1 MKNNIYM
8 IVFLLFVGYTAQA
21 QLIDGPSDGGSG
33 GTTKYY
39 YDGDGDGYG
48 NPNSSYVTSPQ
59 SRYVANKTD
68 CNDGSAA
75 INPTTRWYYDHD
87 GDGRGRTS
95 PMKIQCAKPSGYVLY
110 KDDRDDNNVHITHI
124 APKNFYR
131 DVDKDGYGNPG
142 IKYYRSAA
150 PTDGY
155 SYVTNGN
162 DCNDGNKY
170 INPNTVWYRD
180 YDKDGRGN
188 KNSTTKSCT
197 KPSGYV
203 SNNDDI
209 NDGNFHITNI
219 PPRYFYLDYD
229 KDTYGSPAVATRLY
243 YSVQPSGYVTNNNDC
258 DDGNK
263 YIHPNTEWYKDGDGD
278 GRGNAAIKKTQCDR
292 PLGYVINSDD
302 INDGNEF
309 ITNIP
314 PKNFYRDTD
323 RDTFGSSNIKFYRS
337 AAPDDGHTYVFNGND
352 LDDTNEYITN
362 IPPKNFY
369 RDVDRDTF
377 GNPNVKFYHSV
388 APNDGYTYV
397 LNGSDHDDGDEFI
410 TNIAPKNFYRDVDTD
425 TFGNP
430 NVKFYRSAAPT
441 DEYSYVLNGNDCD
454 DGNKYIH
461 PNTKWYADTDND
473 GLGDPNSTINAC
485 TQPTGYVRDNTDQCP
500 DEYGGVRGCPSSL
513 HQLTVS
519 DTQNYVLSR
528 TYLEEM
534 TSPSEIKFNKDVAE
548 TVTYMD
554 GLGRPKQQIAINASV
569 TSVQKTVANELT
581 IDWTQGQGGTP
592 FFNQNGSTA
601 ENSRTIG
608 VDPTGKSSLVWYC
621 DNDSG
626 NDADG
631 GWNTDYITVDK
642 NIGYRYT
649 VWVKR
654 TGSNDGHSYHGT
666 QNVNNLNGSAN
677 SNPYFWYGDVPQL
690 DTWYLLVGVIH
701 PYQYTGTNSGITG
714 VYDQSGNK
722 VIDGTDFK
730 WMSSTTTSRFRSYL
744 YYSTDANTKQFFWNP
759 VVQKLDGTE
768 NSIAELVTAQEEKTM
783 DIITHIEYDEL
794 GRQTK
799 QYLPFAKANT
809 GAYTAVDINNDIN
822 SYYLNTY
829 ANDFPG
835 ITNPAQV
842 NAYSESIYE
851 ASPLNRVL
859 EQGAPGLAWKAD
871 PNSDADHTIKF
882 DWRHNTA
889 NEVVRFDVTFADAN
903 NTEVPSL
910 EKDGFYA
917 ANELTVSITKDE
929 NWTTADGDNHT
940 TREYTDKQG
949 RVLLKRT
956 FNESIPHDTY
966 YVYDSYGNL
975 TYVVPPKVTTTDGVS
990 NTELAELCYQYRY
1003 DYRNRLIEKK
1013 IPGKGWEYIVYN
1025 KLDQP
1030 VMTQDAN
1037 LKVQGKWLFTK
1048 YDAIGRVTYTGIIT
1062 NTSGRIA
1069 MQDSADNTTVYKQ
1082 YETKQSSATTIAGT
1096 TIYYSNDAIPQG
1108 ITEIH
1113 TINYYDDYVFDRPG
1127 ISAPPIVLGQN
1138 VDVNA
1143 KSLPTGSKVKVLG
1156 TDKWITTVTWYDQKG
1171 RPIYVASKNEYLN
1184 TTDVIESELD
1194 FAGRIQ
1200 QTKATHTKGSN
1211 AAIVTIDKFTYD
1223 HTGRVTKQT
1232 QKINDQD
1239 KELIASNNYDE
1250 LGQLVSK
1257 NVGGIAT
1264 QSPAQGLQTVDY
1276 TYNIRGWLQGINDV
1290 DAIGSDLF
1298 SFAID
1303 YNSGANPLYNGNIS
1317 KTSWQTANDNVTR
1330 SYTYTYD
1337 ALNRIKTG
1345 ISNDDKYNLSNVSYD
1360 KMGNILSL
1368 NRKGHTNTGATT
1380 FGDMDILSYA
1390 YDSGNKLLRV
1400 GDTGNDNYGF
1410 KDGINTNDDFVYD
1423 DNGNM
1428 TIDRNKGITGIT
1440 YNHLN
1445 LPTTVSISNS
1455 QGTGTISYIYDAT
1468 GAKLKKIV
1476 TEGSSLINTEYAG
1489 NYVYQNGNLEFF
1501 NHPEG
1506 IVEKE
1511 ADGYKYIYQF
1521 KDHLDNIRL
1530 SYKDADKNG
1539 TITQDE
1545 IVQEKNYYP
1554 FGLTHKGY
1562 NDVLRGRNHAY
1573 GFTNKEEQDEI
1584 GLGWIDI
1591 TARNYNPELGRW
1603 MNIDPLAE
1611 DMTRHSPYN
1620 YAFDNPVY
1628 YIDPDG
1634 MSPFDN
1640 YKIYSDGS
1648 ILRQKTDDATDTF
1661 TYVDE
1666 GGTSHE
1672 IGTYDKNDSGL
1683 IKLEDINYSMGDTE
1697 VKVST
1702 KPGNGYRSYVS
1713 GSAMASLIGASA
1725 DSGEEIY
1732 VVSASKSDGSS
1743 PPPSVSHKNGKN
1755 LDIRY
1760 AGKDGSRDAINYKNS
1775 KTNFDKIDQSASS
1788 TMNASLKKFGW
1799 KDIKSS
1805 KLTVTNTTTTTGAD
1819 GKEVTNTTSNTYSV
1833 SGTKHLKNHYD
1844 HEHLQGYKPNVTT
1857 RTLQTP
1863 INLQS
1868 LPPVRLFN

>member
-1 MKNNIYM
+1 MKNKIYM

-21 QLIDGPSDGGSG
+21 QLTDGPSDGGG

-59 SRYVANKTD
+59 SRYVDNKTD
-68 CNDGSAA
+68 CNDGNAA

-110 KDDRDDNNVHITHI
+110 KDDRDDNNFYITHI

-229 KDTYGSPAVATRLY
+229 KDGYGSPAVADRLY
-243 YSVQPSGYVTNNNDC
+243 YSVQPSGYVTNRYDC

-278 GRGNAAIKKTQCDR
+278 GRGNAAIKKTQCDQ

-302 INDGNEF
+302 INDGDEF

-337 AAPDDGHTYVFNGND
+337 AAPSDGHTYVFNGNDLDDTNEYITNIPPKNFYRDTDRDTFGSSNIRFYRSVAPNDGHTYVFNGND

-369 RDVDRDTF
+369 RDVDTDTF
-377 GNPNVKFYHSV
+377 GNPNVKFYRSAV
-388 APNDGYTYV
+388 PDDEYTYV
-397 LNGSDHDDGDEFI
+397 LNGSDHDDDDEFI
-410 TNIAPKNFYRDVDTD
+410 TDIAPKNFYRDVDTD

-441 DEYSYVLNGNDCD
+441 DGYSYVTNGNDCND
-454 DGNKYIH
+454 DNINIH

-473 GLGDPNSTINAC
+473 GLGDPNSTTTAC
-485 TQPTGYVRDNTDQCP
+485 IQPIGYVLDNTDQCP
-500 DEYGGVRGCPSSL
+500 NEYGGVRGCPSSL

-534 TSPSEIKFNKDVAE
+534 TSPSEITFNKDVSE
-548 TVTYMD
+548 TVTYVD
-554 GLGRPKQQIAINASV
+554 GLGRPKQQIAVKAS
-569 TSVQKTVANELT
+569 
-581 IDWTQGQGGTP
+581 
-592 FFNQNGSTA
+592 
-601 ENSRTIG
+601 
-608 VDPTGKSSLVWYC
+608 PTE
-621 DNDSG
+621 
-626 NDADG
+626 
-631 GWNTDYITVDK
+631 
-642 NIGYRYT
+642 
-649 VWVKR
+649 
-654 TGSNDGHSYHGT
+654 
-666 QNVNNLNGSAN
+666 Q
-677 SNPYFWYGDVPQL
+677 
-690 DTWYLLVGVIH
+690 
-701 PYQYTGTNSGITG
+701 
-714 VYDQSGNK
+714 
-722 VIDGTDFK
+722 
-730 WMSSTTTSRFRSYL
+730 
-744 YYSTDANTKQFFWNP
+744 
-759 VVQKLDGTE
+759 
-768 NSIAELVTAQEEKTM
+768 

-809 GAYTAVDINNDIN
+809 GAYTTVDINNDIN

-871 PNSDADHTIKF
+871 PNSDTDHTIKF

-929 NWTTADGDNHT
+929 NWTTADGNNHT

-975 TYVVPPKVTTTDGVS
+975 TYVIPPKVTTTDGVS

-1025 KLDQP
+1025 ELDQP
-1030 VMTQDAN
+1030 VITQDAN
-1037 LKVQGKWLFTK
+1037 LKAQGKWLFTK
-1048 YDAIGRVTYTGIIT
+1048 YDAVGRVAYTGKMTDPRDRNVI
-1062 NTSGRIA
+1062 
-1069 MQDSADNTTVYKQ
+1069 QQ
-1082 YETKQSSATTIAGT
+1082 EATTYANDLWVAKSNAVTIGGVTMQYNDGGYPKVT
-1096 TIYYSNDAIPQG
+1096 TAE
-1108 ITEIH
+1108 TL
-1113 TINYYDDYVFDRPG
+1113 TINYYDDYGFDLAGITVPTTVFGHAVTNNTR
-1127 ISAPPIVLGQN
+1127 SLG
-1138 VDVNA
+1138 
-1143 KSLPTGSKVKVLG
+1143 TGSKVRVLG
-1156 TDKWITTVTWYDQKG
+1156 TDDWITAVTWYDQKG
-1171 RPIYVASKNEYLN
+1171 RPIYVTSKNEYLN

-1200 QTKATHTKGSN
+1200 QTKTTHTKDSN

-1223 HTGRVTKQT
+1223 HTGRITKQT

-1239 KELIASNNYDE
+1239 EELIASNNYDV

-1257 NVGGIAT
+1257 KVGGIVT
-1264 QSPAQGLQTVDY
+1264 LSSVEGLQTVDY
-1276 TYNIRGWLQGINDV
+1276 SYNIRGWLRGINDV
-1290 DAIGSDLF
+1290 DNIGNDLF
-1298 SFAID
+1298 SFKIS
-1303 YNSGANPLYNGNIS
+1303 YNTPTHGATPLYNSNVAEIEW
-1317 KTSWQTANDNVTR
+1317 KTVNDNIQR
-1330 SYTYTYD
+1330 WYAYEFDSQ
-1337 ALNRIKTG
+1337 NRITSG
-1345 ISNDDKYNLSNVSYD
+1345 ISSDGKYDLAQLSYD
-1360 KMGNILSL
+1360 KAGNI
-1368 NRKGHTNTGATT
+1368 TNLVRHGWQNSTT
-1380 FGDMDILSYA
+1380 FTNMDILA
-1390 YDSGNKLLRV
+1390 YEYNDAHKLLKVTDSGNKI
-1400 GDTGNDNYGF
+1400 YGF
-1410 KDGINTNDDFVYD
+1410 KDGSNTNNDYD
-1423 DNGNM
+1423 YDANGNL
-1428 TIDRNKGITGIT
+1428 ILDHNKGITDIN
-1440 YNHLN
+1440 YNYFD
-1445 LPTTVSISNS
+1445 LPTQI
-1455 QGTGTISYIYDAT
+1455 
-1468 GAKLKKIV
+1468 IV
-1476 TEGSSLINTEYAG
+1476 VNTEH
-1489 NYVYQNGNLEFF
+1489 NGNLQYTYDANGIKLRKVVTDNGNVITTEYNGNFVYE
-1501 NHPEG
+1501 NGSLKSITHSEGYAEPES
-1506 IVEKE
+1506 
-1511 ADGYKYIYQF
+1511 DGTYTYIYNY
-1521 KDHLDNIRL
+1521 KDNVGNIRL
-1530 SYKDADKNG
+1530 SYADSDKDGKIDFTRNG
-1539 TITQDE
+1539 TDIDGDGDYHEE
-1545 IVQEKNYYP
+1545 IRQERNYYP
-1554 FGLTHKGY
+1554 YGLEHTGY
-1562 NDVLRGRNHAY
+1562 NYTIRGAKNNLKTFQGQELTEDLGLVVHEWKYRIS
-1573 GFTNKEEQDEI
+1573 DRSI
-1584 GLGWIDI
+1584 GRFWQ
-1591 TARNYNPELGRW
+1591 
-1603 MNIDPLAE
+1603 IDPLTEKYEWMTTYQFSSNQPIHARELEGLESSNDLSSKDPNLQTEGAKTAAAE
-1611 DMTRHSPYN
+1611 PELTIFDVITR
-1620 YAFDNPVY
+1620 AL
-1628 YIDPDG
+1628 G
-1634 MSPFDN
+1634 
-1640 YKIYSDGS
+1640 
-1648 ILRQKTDDATDTF
+1648 RDAG
-1661 TYVDE
+1661 E
-1666 GGTSHE
+1666 SHGE
-1672 IGTYDKNDSGL
+1672 QV
-1683 IKLEDINYSMGDTE
+1683 LEN
-1697 VKVST
+1697 
-1702 KPGNGYRSYVS
+1702 
-1713 GSAMASLIGASA
+1713 
-1725 DSGEEIY
+1725 
-1732 VVSASKSDGSS
+1732 
-1743 PPPSVSHKNGKN
+1743 HKNGEMFPALGPNLSESSREGGSPRTKTKTKTKTKN
-1755 LDIRY
+1755 ETKNEKLRKTAVVGQEAHRQIQKDLKAEGANIEVPLTL
-1760 AGKDGSRDAINYKNS
+1760 KDGKNVRKDAIRQDGTVVIIKPGTES
-1775 KTNFDKIDQSASS
+1775 GKSAAKRREKLMQNNGYNTEVIFYDPSSPAYQPGSS
-1788 TMNASLKKFGW
+1788 TYIGPKNK
-1799 KDIKSS
+1799 
-1805 KLTVTNTTTTTGAD
+1805 N
-1819 GKEVTNTTSNTYSV
+1819 GK
-1833 SGTKHLKNHYD
+1833 
-1844 HEHLQGYKPNVTT
+1844 
-1857 RTLQTP
+1857 
-1863 INLQS
+1863 
-1868 LPPVRLFN
+1868 

>member
-1 MKNNIYM
+1 MKNKIYM

-21 QLIDGPSDGGSG
+21 QLTDGPSDGGG

-68 CNDGSAA
+68 CNDGNAA

-110 KDDRDDNNVHITHI
+110 KDDRDDNNFYITHI

-197 KPSGYV
+197 QPSGYV

-229 KDTYGSPAVATRLY
+229 KDGYGSPAVADRLY
-243 YSVQPSGYVTNNNDC
+243 YSVQPSGYVTNRYDC

-278 GRGNAAIKKTQCDR
+278 GRGNAAIKKTQCDQ

-302 INDGNEF
+302 INDGDEF

-337 AAPDDGHTYVFNGND
+337 AAPSDGHTYVFNGNDLDDTNEYITNIPPKNFYRDTDRDTFGSSNIRFYRSTAPNDGHTYVFNGND

-369 RDVDRDTF
+369 RDVDTDTF
-377 GNPNVKFYHSV
+377 GNPNVKFYRSA
-388 APNDGYTYV
+388 APDDEYTYV
-397 LNGSDHDDGDEFI
+397 LNGSDHDDDDEFI
-410 TNIAPKNFYRDVDTD
+410 TDIAPKNFYRDVDTD

-441 DEYSYVLNGNDCD
+441 DGYSYVTNGNDCND
-454 DGNKYIH
+454 DNINIH

-473 GLGDPNSTINAC
+473 GLGDPNSTTTAC
-485 TQPTGYVRDNTDQCP
+485 IQPIGYVLDNTDQCP
-500 DEYGGVRGCPSSL
+500 NEYGGVRGCPSSL

-534 TSPSEIKFNKDVAE
+534 TSPSEITFNKDVSE
-548 TVTYMD
+548 TVTYVD
-554 GLGRPKQQIAINASV
+554 GLGRPKQQIAVKAS
-569 TSVQKTVANELT
+569 
-581 IDWTQGQGGTP
+581 
-592 FFNQNGSTA
+592 
-601 ENSRTIG
+601 
-608 VDPTGKSSLVWYC
+608 PTE
-621 DNDSG
+621 
-626 NDADG
+626 
-631 GWNTDYITVDK
+631 
-642 NIGYRYT
+642 
-649 VWVKR
+649 
-654 TGSNDGHSYHGT
+654 
-666 QNVNNLNGSAN
+666 Q
-677 SNPYFWYGDVPQL
+677 
-690 DTWYLLVGVIH
+690 
-701 PYQYTGTNSGITG
+701 
-714 VYDQSGNK
+714 
-722 VIDGTDFK
+722 
-730 WMSSTTTSRFRSYL
+730 
-744 YYSTDANTKQFFWNP
+744 
-759 VVQKLDGTE
+759 
-768 NSIAELVTAQEEKTM
+768 

-809 GAYTAVDINNDIN
+809 GAYTTVDINNDIN

-851 ASPLNRVL
+851 DSPLNRVL
-859 EQGAPGLAWKAD
+859 EQGAPGAAWKAN
-871 PNSDADHTIKF
+871 PNSDTDHTIKF

-929 NWTTADGDNHT
+929 NWTTADGNNHT

-956 FNESIPHDTY
+956 YNESIPHDTY

-990 NTELAELCYQYRY
+990 NTEFTELCYQYRY

-1025 KLDQP
+1025 ELDQP

-1037 LKVQGKWLFTK
+1037 LKAQGKWLFTK
-1048 YDAIGRVTYTGIIT
+1048 YDAVGRVAYTGKMTDPRDRNVIQQEATAYANDLWVAKSNAVTIGGVT
-1062 NTSGRIA
+1062 
-1069 MQDSADNTTVYKQ
+1069 MQYNDGGYPKVTVA
-1082 YETKQSSATTIAGT
+1082 ETL
-1096 TIYYSNDAIPQG
+1096 
-1108 ITEIH
+1108 
-1113 TINYYDDYVFDRPG
+1113 TINYYDDYGFDLAGITVPTTVFGHAVTNNTR
-1127 ISAPPIVLGQN
+1127 SLG
-1138 VDVNA
+1138 
-1143 KSLPTGSKVKVLG
+1143 TGSKVRVLG
-1156 TDKWITTVTWYDQKG
+1156 TDDWITTVTWYDQKG
-1171 RPIYVASKNEYLN
+1171 RLTYVVSKNEYLN

-1194 FAGRIQ
+1194 FAGRVQ
-1200 QTKATHTKGSN
+1200 QTKTTHTKDSN
-1211 AAIVTIDKFTYD
+1211 AAIITIDKFTYD

-1239 KELIASNNYDE
+1239 EELITSNNYDA
-1250 LGQLVSK
+1250 LGQLTSK
-1257 NVGGIAT
+1257 DVGGTAT
-1264 QSPAQGLQTVDY
+1264 TTTTGLQTVDY
-1276 TYNIRGWLQGINDV
+1276 SYNIRGWLQGINDV
-1290 DAIGSDLF
+1290 DNIGSDLF

-1368 NRKGHTNTGATT
+1368 NRKGHINTAATT
-1380 FGDMDILSYA
+1380 FGDMDILSYT
-1390 YDSGNKLLRV
+1390 YDNGNKLLRV

-1410 KDGINTNDDFVYD
+1410 KDGVNTNDDFVYD

-1476 TEGSSLINTEYAG
+1476 TEGSSLINTEYTG
-1489 NYVYQNGNLEFF
+1489 NYVYKNGNLEFF
-1501 NHPEG
+1501 NHSEG

-1511 ADGYKYIYQF
+1511 ADGYKYVYQF
-1521 KDHLDNIRL
+1521 KDHLNNVRL
-1530 SYKDADKNG
+1530 SYKDTDKNG
-1539 TITQDE
+1539 SISQSE

-1562 NDVLRGRNHAY
+1562 NTSVNGRNHTY
-1573 GFTNKEEQDEI
+1573 GFGNKEEQDEI
-1584 GLGWIDI
+1584 GLEWLDFS
-1591 TARNYNPELGRW
+1591 ARNYDAALGRW
-1603 MNIDPLAE
+1603 FVIDPLA
-1611 DMTRHSPYN
+1611 DAKGQIHNST
-1620 YAFDNPVY
+1620 YAYAMNNPV
-1628 YIDPDG
+1628 IFTDPDG
-1634 MSPFDN
+1634 NCPPGVDCLPAPVDS
-1640 YKIYSDGS
+1640 SLEGAGGS
-1648 ILRQKTDDATDTF
+1648 VNTSVSRSGSNINVSTSVTVGNTTKTD
-1661 TYVDE
+1661 
-1666 GGTSHE
+1666 GGQ
-1672 IGTYDKNDSGL
+1672 D
-1683 IKLEDINYSMGDTE
+1683 IKLAST
-1697 VKVST
+1697 VKQEHVT
-1702 KPGNGYRSYVS
+1702 DK
-1713 GSAMASLIGASA
+1713 SA
-1725 DSGEEIY
+1725 
-1732 VVSASKSDGSS
+1732 VVVA
-1743 PPPSVSHKNGKN
+1743 KN
-1755 LDIRY
+1755 LDASGNKKAQVNSAFREPKDQARAMFTNLKNKGVKSQKRLY
-1760 AGKDGSRDAINYKNS
+1760 SAAG
-1775 KTNFDKIDQSASS
+1775 DKVIDVFAGAKMLNNMS
-1788 TMNASLKKFGW
+1788 TKLNEIFGGDLPLISDS
-1799 KDIKSS
+1799 DIKSNMTETIKEVGAGAVS
-1805 KLTVTNTTTTTGAD
+1805 KHSSDPNVYNVLDLSHSQMKNKKAFHRAVTNDSQIKRVKDPYNSTDPAFHI
-1819 GKEVTNTTSNTYSV
+1819 EIP
-1833 SGTKHLKNHYD
+1833 
-1844 HEHLQGYKPNVTT
+1844 Q
-1857 RTLQTP
+1857 Q
-1863 INLQS
+1863 
-1868 LPPVRLFN
+1868 